1 MRRSPWYAGGLAF
14 ACTRCGD
21 CCRRPGEV
29 RFSPDG
35 ADAVA
40 RRLLGPS
47 ADRASLTPEL
57 WTEDYDGALCVD
69 VAEGESCPFLGDGG
83 CTIHD
88 LKPVHCR
95 TYPFWPEVLER
106 RALWRNERRYCEGIG
121 EGSPY
126 PLEAIERVLAERT
139 ATRENNP
146 RPPHASDT
154 HER

>member
-1 MRRSPWYAGGLAF
+1 MRRSPWYAGGLRLRAP
-14 ACTRCGD
+14 AAATAAAG
-21 CCRRPGEV
+21 PAV

-35 ADAVA
+35 ADAVRA
-40 RRLLGPS
+40 ACSALPRLLL
-47 ADRASLTPEL
+47 AHPEL

-69 VAEGESCPFLGDGG
+69 VAEGESCPFLGEGG

-126 PLEAIERVLAERT
+126 PLEAIERVLAERS
-139 ATRENNP
+139 ATRENTP
-146 RPPHASDT
+146 RPTDAPDT